1 MPDRMKNKAIAE
13 SGIISALI
21 LVILF
26 LAGVVPVNNLSISAV
41 SAFLLNLYIE
51 RNSLKSGFI
60 IYFVVSVLSLMLL
73 PLKSIAI
80 LFITIYGGYVI
91 IRKWFVIKNR
101 ILDFITRILMMDALL
116 LTLYG
121 ILILLLGD
129 VLPNIKNLDTWQI
142 IGIFCVI
149 QLVIWLYDYALTI
162 GTRIIDRYL
171 RKTGI

>member
-1 MPDRMKNKAIAE
+1 MRNKVIAE

-26 LAGVVPVNNLSISAV
+26 LAGIVPVNNLSLSAV
-41 SAFLLNLYIE
+41 SAFLLNLYVE
-51 RNSLKSGFI
+51 RNGLKRGI
-60 IYFVVSVLSLMLL
+60 MVYGVVSVLSLILL
-73 PLKSIAI
+73 PLKSIGV

-91 IRKWFVIKNR
+91 IRKWVVFRKES
-101 ILDFITRILMMDALL
+101 LAFITRVLLMDGLL

-121 ILILLLGD
+121 FANLLLED
-129 VLPNIKNLDTWQI
+129 ILPGIEQLALWQI

-149 QLVIWLYDYALTI
+149 QMVIGLYDYALTL